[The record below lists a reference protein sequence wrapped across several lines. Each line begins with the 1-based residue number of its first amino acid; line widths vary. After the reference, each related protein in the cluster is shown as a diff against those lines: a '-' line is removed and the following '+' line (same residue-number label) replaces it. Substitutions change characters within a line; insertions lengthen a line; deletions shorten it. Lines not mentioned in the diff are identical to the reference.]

1 MNICLENYLN
11 SLNKCYDRSSCFIK
25 FWSSETIA
33 RCQIHILM
41 KKADILRKMQVATKP
56 IAPLI
61 FNHFSLS
68 LSRKKVMETMR
79 KKPNTV
85 ADLSDIRIG
94 NVNWCKC
101 RHCKKEAW
109 EIDCLCCREVDAISD
124 EEFEGILKGFVF
136 TWIMKEIINT
146 ISLPFETKWR
156 KITLL

>member
-1 MNICLENYLN
+1 
-11 SLNKCYDRSSCFIK
+11 
-25 FWSSETIA
+25 
-33 RCQIHILM
+33 M
-41 KKADILRKMQVATKP
+41 KKANILRKMQVTTKP

-101 RHCKKEAW
+101 RHCKKEA
-109 EIDCLCCREVDAISD
+109 
-124 EEFEGILKGFVF
+124 
-136 TWIMKEIINT
+136 
-146 ISLPFETKWR
+146 
-156 KITLL
+156 